1 MKVHLIAVGGSV
13 MHNLA
18 IALHRSGHT
27 VSGSDDEIYDPARTR
42 LAKEGLLPAE
52 DGWHADR
59 IESDLDAVILGM
71 HAKEDNPELIRA
83 KELGLKIY
91 SFPEFIFEQSRSKHR
106 IVIAGSHGKTTI
118 TSMIMHVLRGRGMDF
133 DYLVGGQVEGF
144 DVMVKLTKDAPTI
157 ILEGDEYLS
166 SKLDPR
172 PKFLLYKP
180 HMALIS
186 GIAWDHINVFP
197 TEPEYLQQFEN
208 LVGSMPKAGV
218 IVFNEEDKRLVN
230 IIKTVGYKE
239 AYYLLPY
246 KTPYYRILDGKYE
259 IKLQGMRSAMEVIG
273 KHNMANIEA
282 AWQVCNWI
290 GIEPEDFLSHIATF
304 KGASK
309 RLEKIHEDGEALVY
323 KDFAHSP
330 SKVKATTEAVAELY
344 KKRNVIGCLELHTF
358 SSLNK
363 AFLSQYKDTLKS
375 LKNKVIFINEH
386 TLKQKNYP
394 SISREELVKAF
405 NDKKIE
411 FASNVEELKKAL
423 KNLRQDSN
431 NVFLMMSSGNFA
443 DQDLKELT
451 VG

>member
-1 MKVHLIAVGGSV
+1 MKVHFIAVGGSV

-18 IALHRSGHT
+18 IALNRSGYT

-42 LAKEGLLPAE
+42 LEKEGLLPASE
-52 DGWHADR
+52 GWDPSR
-59 IESDLDAVILGM
+59 ITSDLDAVILGM
-71 HAKEDNPELIRA
+71 HAKADNPELARA
-83 KELGLKIY
+83 QELGVKVY
-91 SFPEFIFEQSRSKHR
+91 SFPDFIMEQSRSKHR

-118 TSMIMHVLRGRGMDF
+118 TAMVMHVMRGMGMEF

-172 PKFLLYKP
+172 PKFLAYKP

-197 TEPEYLQQFEN
+197 TEEQYVYQFEQ
-208 LVGSMPKAGV
+208 LVETMPKAGV
-218 IVFNEEDKRLVN
+218 IVFNQEDKRLVN
-230 IIKTVGYKE
+230 IIKTFADKE

-246 KTPYYRILDGKYE
+246 KTPDHRIREGKYE
-259 IKLQGMRSAMEVIG
+259 IKIKGIRTKMEVIG
-273 KHNMANIEA
+273 KHNMANIEG
-282 AWQVCNWI
+282 AWQICDWL
-290 GIEPEDFLSHIATF
+290 GIDVEDFHKQISTF

-309 RLEKIHEDGEALVY
+309 RLEKIYEDDSSLVF

-330 SKVKATTEAVAELY
+330 SKVKATSEAVAELY
-344 KKRNVIGCLELHTF
+344 KKRNVVACLELHTF

-375 LKNKVIFINEH
+375 LKNKIVFINEH
-386 TLKQKNYP
+386 TLKRKNFP
-394 SISREELVKAF
+394 AISREELVSAF

-411 FASNVEELKKAL
+411 FASNVEELKAAVK
-423 KNLRQDSN
+423 KLRGDSN

-443 DQDLKELT
+443 NQDLKELA
-451 VG
+451 VD